1 MTDKESFTLFVY
13 ERSPGDNRGRSML
26 MASRI
31 TIGPFVPEDFA
42 PVFCWVN
49 DVAAARLDL
58 AYRPVDMMTHQ
69 QWWQSLGKDLTKV
82 VFAIRR
88 TTEPTIIGYVQITGI
103 NSVHRS
109 AEIGIRI
116 GEEKN
121 RGQGYGKEALRLAT
135 EFCWN
140 HLNLN
145 RVQLIVFK
153 HNDRAVRA
161 YKAAGFRKEGLL
173 KKAAFI
179 GGNWVDL
186 ILMAALR
193 PAQRKPRRLQGSTA
207 ANVVPVAR
215 DLRSTRTAAA

>member
-1 MTDKESFTLFVY
+1 
-13 ERSPGDNRGRSML
+13 ML
-26 MASRI
+26 MTSRI
-31 TIGPFVPEDFA
+31 TIGPLVPEDFA
-42 PVFCWVN
+42 PVFCWLN

-69 QWWQSLGKDLTKV
+69 QWWQSLGKDSTKV
-82 VFAIRR
+82 VFAIRK
-88 TTEPTIIGYVQITGI
+88 TTDPTIIGYVQITGI

-116 GEEKN
+116 GEEGN
-121 RGQGYGKEALRLAT
+121 RGQGYGREALRLAL

-145 RVQLIVFK
+145 RVQLIVFQ

-161 YKAAGFRKEGLL
+161 YKAVGFRKEGLL

-193 PAQRKPRRLQGSTA
+193 PARRRPRELQSSA
-207 ANVVPVAR
+207 AASVVPVAGN
-215 DLRSTRTAAA
+215 LRSTRDSVAA